1 MVRMTRRGMVTR
13 MRGDR
18 RRVVRRLLGLTRPM
32 AGVMLLAIACGVLG
46 FCCATFLPVVA
57 TRFALD
63 ALAGSLPPMGVVAG
77 SLVGLAIARG
87 ALHYAEQT
95 CNHYIAF
102 KLLAH
107 VRDLVFGKLRELA
120 PAKLAGHDRGSLVST
135 ITSDV
140 ELLEVFFAHTIS
152 PVSIA
157 VVMAVVMTAF
167 LAGISPKVALVALA
181 GYLCVGVGMPLLGAH
196 LSADAGRVTRAQAGL
211 LSGIVLDS
219 LRGLSQVL
227 QFGAGDARMGLI
239 DDESR
244 RLSDAQGRLSSASST
259 VAAASGAL
267 IMVFSLAVM
276 LLGGSLVASSEMT
289 ADGMAIATVAVM
301 GSFGSFVALA
311 NLGTTLQGTIA
322 SGARILA
329 ILDEEPAVAEVA
341 DGEDIEFSGASAH
354 GVGFSYGDEEVLD
367 NVSLEVPQGKVVG
380 IEGRS
385 GSGKS
390 TLRRLFMRFWDVDR
404 GSIALSGTRV
414 DAINTRSLRASEGL
428 VEQDTFLFH
437 GSIRDNLLVA
447 RPDATQEQI
456 EAACRAASVHDFI
469 MSLPGGYDTMVGEL
483 GDTLSGGER
492 QRLGLARAF
501 LHNAPFLILDEP
513 TSNLDSLNEG
523 VVLRSIA
530 RLHGSRTVLLVSH
543 RPSTMAVA
551 DHTYSMDS
559 GRMS

>member
-1 MVRMTRRGMVTR
+1 MVTR
-13 MRGDR
+13 MRGDS
-18 RRVVRRLLGLTRPM
+18 RRVVWRLLGLTRPM

-77 SLVGLAIARG
+77 ALVGLAVTRG

-167 LAGISPKVALVALA
+167 LAGISPRVALVALV

-227 QFGAGDARMGLI
+227 QFGAGDARMSLI

-244 RLSDAQGRLSSASST
+244 RLSDVQGRLSSASST

-267 IMVFSLAVM
+267 IMLFSLAVM
-276 LLGGSLVASSEMT
+276 LLGGSLVASGEMT
-289 ADGMAIATVAVM
+289 VDGMAIATVAVM
-301 GSFGSFVALA
+301 GSFGPFVALA

-329 ILDEEPAVAEVA
+329 ILDEEPAVAEVT

-354 GVGFSYGDEEVLD
+354 GVGFSYDGEEVLD

-380 IEGRS
+380 IEGKS

-390 TLRRLFMRFWDVDR
+390 TLCRLFMRFWDVDR

-437 GSIRDNLLVA
+437 DSIRDNLLVA

-469 MSLPGGYDTMVGEL
+469 EGLPKGYDTMVGEL

-501 LHNAPFLILDEP
+501 LHDAPFLILDEP

-551 DHTYSMDS
+551 DQTYSMDS
-559 GRMS
+559 GRVS

>member
-1 MVRMTRRGMVTR
+1 MVTR
-13 MRGDR
+13 MRGDS
-18 RRVVRRLLGLTRPM
+18 RRVVWRLLGLTRPM

-63 ALAGSLPPMGVVAG
+63 TLAGSLPPMGVVAG
-77 SLVGLAIARG
+77 ALVGLAVARG

-167 LAGISPKVALVALA
+167 LAGISPRVALVALV

-227 QFGAGDARMGLI
+227 QFGAGDAQMSLI

-267 IMVFSLAVM
+267 IMLFSLAVM
-276 LLGGSLVASSEMT
+276 LLGGSLVASGEMT
-289 ADGMAIATVAVM
+289 VDGMAIATVAVM
-301 GSFGSFVALA
+301 GSFGPFVALA

-329 ILDEEPAVAEVA
+329 ILDEEPAVAEVT

-354 GVGFSYGDEEVLD
+354 GVGFSYDGEEVLD

-380 IEGRS
+380 IEGKS

-390 TLRRLFMRFWDVDR
+390 TLCRLFMRFWDVDR

-414 DAINTRSLRASEGL
+414 EAINTRSLRASEGL

-469 MSLPGGYDTMVGEL
+469 EGLPKGYDTMVGEL

-501 LHNAPFLILDEP
+501 LHDAPFLILDEP

-551 DHTYSMDS
+551 DQTYSMDS
-559 GRMS
+559 GRVS

>member
-1 MVRMTRRGMVTR
+1 MARTTRRGTVTR
-13 MRGDR
+13 MRGDS
-18 RRVVRRLLGLTRPM
+18 RRVVWRLLGLTRPM

-77 SLVGLAIARG
+77 ALVGLAIARG

-167 LAGISPKVALVALA
+167 LAGISPKVALVALV

-196 LSADAGRVTRAQAGL
+196 LSADAGRVTRAQAGR

-239 DDESR
+239 DDESH

-267 IMVFSLAVM
+267 IMLFSFAVM
-276 LLGGSLVASSEMT
+276 FLGGSLVVSGEMT
-289 ADGMAIATVAVM
+289 VDGMAIATVAVM
-301 GSFGSFVALA
+301 GSFGPFVALA

-329 ILDEEPAVAEVA
+329 ILDEEPAVAEVT
-341 DGEDIEFSGASAH
+341 DGEDIKFSGASAH
-354 GVGFSYGDEEVLD
+354 GVGFSYGGEEVLD

-390 TLRRLFMRFWDVDR
+390 TLCRLFMRFWDVDR

-414 DAINTRSLRASEGL
+414 DVINTRSLRASEGL

-456 EAACRAASVHDFI
+456 EAACCAASVHDFI
-469 MSLPGGYDTMVGEL
+469 VGLPKGYDTMVGEL

-501 LHNAPFLILDEP
+501 LHDAPFLILDEP

-551 DHTYSMDS
+551 DQTYSMDS
-559 GRMS
+559 GRVS

>member
-1 MVRMTRRGMVTR
+1 MARTTRRGTVTR
-13 MRGDR
+13 MRGDS
-18 RRVVRRLLGLTRPM
+18 RRVVWRLLGLTRPM

-77 SLVGLAIARG
+77 ALVGLAIARG

-167 LAGISPKVALVALA
+167 LAGISPKVALVALV

-196 LSADAGRVTRAQAGL
+196 LSADAGRVTRAQAGR

-267 IMVFSLAVM
+267 IMLFSLAVM
-276 LLGGSLVASSEMT
+276 FLGGSLVVSGEMT
-289 ADGMAIATVAVM
+289 VDGMAIATVAVM
-301 GSFGSFVALA
+301 GSFGPFVALA

-329 ILDEEPAVAEVA
+329 ILDEEPAVAEVT

-354 GVGFSYGDEEVLD
+354 GVGFSYGGEEVLD

-390 TLRRLFMRFWDVDR
+390 TLCRLFMRFWDVDR

-414 DAINTRSLRASEGL
+414 DVINTRSLRASEGL

-437 GSIRDNLLVA
+437 GSIRDNLLVV

-469 MSLPGGYDTMVGEL
+469 VGLPKGYDTMVGEL

-501 LHNAPFLILDEP
+501 LHDAPFLILDEP

-551 DHTYSMDS
+551 DQTYSMDS
-559 GRMS
+559 GRVS